1 MMRHMFMEKGPWFRA
16 KRYGY
21 GAGLPFKWQGWA
33 LLGVYA
39 LALVPL
45 VLISKQDG
53 LAPKIIGFALILFVT
68 GILLVIV
75 RSRTEGAWKWRGDYG
90 A

>member
-1 MMRHMFMEKGPWFRA
+1 MLHIFLEKGPWFRA
-16 KRYGY
+16 KKLGF
-21 GAGLPFKWQGWA
+21 GAGLPFKWQGWVV
-33 LLGVYA
+33 LGVYG

-53 LAPKIIGFALILFVT
+53 LALKIIGLALILFVT
-68 GILLVIV
+68 AILLVIV
-75 RSRTEGAWKWRGDYG
+75 GNRTVGGWKWRGDYG

>member
-1 MMRHMFMEKGPWFRA
+1 MLHVFLEKGPWFRA
-16 KRYGY
+16 KKFGY
-21 GAGLPFKWQGWA
+21 GAGLPFKWQGWV

-53 LAPKIIGFALILFVT
+53 AVPKIVSMALILVVT
-68 GILLVIV
+68 AILLVTV
-75 RSRTEGAWKWRGDYG
+75 RKRTEGGWKWRGDFG